1 MEGNL
6 SEMLQSVLSDPSAME
21 KLMGV
26 AQNLMGGQ
34 SAAPQAVSPAE
45 PAAPVSATGAATV
58 SPDDRSESKDAAA
71 LPLLS
76 ASLQAGNGERIAL
89 IKALRPYLSP
99 ERRRTADSL
108 VKMLNM
114 LKLAD
119 LNKLFKE

>member
-6 SEMLQSVLSDPSAME
+6 SEMLQGVLSDPSAME

-34 SAAPQAVSPAE
+34 TAAPQAATPTPES
-45 PAAPVSATGAATV
+45 AAPASKATT
-58 SPDDRSESKDAAA
+58 SDNKSESKEAAF
-71 LPLLS
+71 LPHLPT
-76 ASLQAGNGERIAL
+76 SLQAGNGERIAL

>member
-6 SEMLQSVLSDPSAME
+6 SEMLQGVLADPSAME

-34 SAAPQAVSPAE
+34 APTPQVPPAVGEAASAPKGSGASDAPAGEGREA
-45 PAAPVSATGAATV
+45 SAF
-58 SPDDRSESKDAAA
+58 P
-71 LPLLS
+71 LPLS
-76 ASLQAGNGERIAL
+76 SLQSGNGERIAL